1 MVPLIDVLMVLII
14 FFLVT
19 MQFKDLRALNVK
31 LPKIE
36 TAGSNLTKNELII
49 SVSKNGLYTVD
60 SQKVSIDKLQK
71 IFSYPIYLC
80 LMTLLASIIMFYLKK
95 NQNSTLKISFGLF
108 LSVVIYYLN
117 NFLYVLGKTEK
128 INIILSV
135 WAPLLIL
142 MIINSIYIFKI
153 NEK

>member
-1 MVPLIDVLMVLII
+1 MILVNKTRRKPRIDMVPLIDVLMVLII

-36 TAGSNLTKNELII
+36 TAGSNLIKNELII

-71 IFSYPIYLC
+71 IFSSASLLQKKPTVLVVADEDSALKHVTEVVDLC
-80 LMTLLASIIMFYLKK
+80 RK
-95 NQNSTLKISFGLF
+95 NGLEDF
-108 LSVVIYYLN
+108 RLQ
-117 NFLYVLGKTEK
+117 
-128 INIILSV
+128 
-135 WAPLLIL
+135 AR
-142 MIINSIYIFKI
+142 
-153 NEK
+153 

>member
-1 MVPLIDVLMVLII
+1 MILVNKTKRKPRIDMVPLIDVLMVLII

-71 IFSYPIYLC
+71 IFSSASLLPKKPTVLVVADEESPLKHVTQVVDLC
-80 LMTLLASIIMFYLKK
+80 RK
-95 NQNSTLKISFGLF
+95 NGLEDF
-108 LSVVIYYLN
+108 RLQ
-117 NFLYVLGKTEK
+117 
-128 INIILSV
+128 
-135 WAPLLIL
+135 AR
-142 MIINSIYIFKI
+142 
-153 NEK
+153 

>member
-1 MVPLIDVLMVLII
+1 MILVNKTKRKPRIDMVPLIDVLMVLII

-36 TAGSNLTKNELII
+36 TAGSNLIKNELII

-71 IFSYPIYLC
+71 IFSSASLLPKKPTVLVVADEESPLKHVTQVVDLC
-80 LMTLLASIIMFYLKK
+80 RK
-95 NQNSTLKISFGLF
+95 NGLEDF
-108 LSVVIYYLN
+108 RLQ
-117 NFLYVLGKTEK
+117 
-128 INIILSV
+128 
-135 WAPLLIL
+135 AR
-142 MIINSIYIFKI
+142 
-153 NEK
+153 